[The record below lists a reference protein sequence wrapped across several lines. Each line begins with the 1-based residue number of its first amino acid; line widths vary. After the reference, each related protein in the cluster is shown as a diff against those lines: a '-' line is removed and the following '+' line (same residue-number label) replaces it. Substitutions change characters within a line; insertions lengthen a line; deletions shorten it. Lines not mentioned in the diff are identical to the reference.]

1 MDFYT
6 KQKMS
11 KSKQINTRKTYIGV
25 SLSSGSV
32 VDVVCAVCAMATRW
46 CCEKATRWP
55 MIWEED
61 DNGRQKSVTARLL
74 ST

>member
-6 KQKMS
+6 KPKMS

-32 VDVVCAVCAMATRW
+32 VDVVCAVCVCDGHEAA
-46 CCEKATRWP
+46 
-55 MIWEED
+55 
-61 DNGRQKSVTARLL
+61 L
-74 ST
+74 